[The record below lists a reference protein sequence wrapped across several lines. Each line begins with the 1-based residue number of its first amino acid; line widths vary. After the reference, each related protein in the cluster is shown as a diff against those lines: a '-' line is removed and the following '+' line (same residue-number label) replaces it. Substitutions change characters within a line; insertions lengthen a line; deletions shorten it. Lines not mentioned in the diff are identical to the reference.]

1 MAKWRKYLKFE
12 YGDLAFGAVS
22 FAALAI
28 TFLTEWGE
36 SPWYVLAAVVVLLVM
51 MTLIGTRVLDFVED
65 IHNTRAVLA
74 YYFVQTVLF
83 CIVLP
88 LSDGGTI
95 IMILPLIAQS
105 VSIFDKWKWI
115 IGISAFYM
123 ALLIVMLIILGASV
137 PLLSQTVLSILSGI
151 VFVII
156 FTRIAFQAERNRVEI
171 QRLAIELQ
179 EANHRLR
186 EYAAQAE
193 ELATTKERNRV
204 AREIHDT
211 LGHYLTVINMQLEA
225 ARVLF
230 GSDESRPKTLEALNK
245 AQTLTKEGLAEVR
258 QSVGALRASPVEN
271 KSLPE
276 AIGQLVSE
284 SQAAGIVTE
293 LHVKGVVRSLTSPVE
308 LTLYRV
314 AQEGLTNVRKHSLA
328 SRAEVF
334 LDYSYLDKVCLT
346 VQDNGVGVKENP
358 NGSGFGLLGMQ
369 ERVQLLNG
377 VLRRE
382 SLPNQGFKLYVEIP
396 TPT

>member
-1 MAKWRKYLKFE
+1 MANWCKHLKFE

-28 TFLTEWGE
+28 TFLAEWGE
-36 SPWYVLAAVVVLLVM
+36 SPWYVLAAVVVLLVI
-51 MTLIGTRVLDFVED
+51 MTVIGTRVLDFAHSFNN
-65 IHNTRAVLA
+65 IPALLI
-74 YYFVQTVLF
+74 YYFVQSVLF

-88 LSDGGTI
+88 LSDGGAI

-115 IGISAFYM
+115 IGIGAFYM
-123 ALLIVMLIILGASV
+123 ALLIVMLIIMGASAV
-137 PLLSQTVLSILSGI
+137 ILSQTVLSILSGI

-156 FTRIAFQAERNRVEI
+156 FTRIAVEAERNRQEV
-171 QRLAIELQ
+171 QRLANELQ
-179 EANHRLR
+179 EANNRLR

-193 ELATTKERNRV
+193 ELATTKERNRM

-230 GSDESRPKTLEALNK
+230 GADQNRAKTLEALNK

-293 LHVKGVVRSLTSPVE
+293 LKLKGEPRLLPSPVE

-328 SRAEVF
+328 SCAEVV
-334 LDYSYLDKVCLT
+334 LDYSYREKVCLT
-346 VQDNGVGVKENP
+346 VQDNGVGMKESS

-377 VLRRE
+377 ILQRE
-382 SLPNQGFKLYVEIP
+382 SVPGGGFKLHVEIP
-396 TPT
+396 TN